1 MEIMEKANGILFGK
15 PDNTCG
21 WNNFIRPSNE
31 RHSHIRLV
39 SEIIKDKKIKL
50 LEHIMR
56 CDERDPLFQC
66 TFTNVG
72 TYNVY
77 GRRRVGRPRGH
88 WTETP
93 VSEALDESGE
103 AEYERGHADQ
113 ILALFARAWERAL

>member
-1 MEIMEKANGILFGK
+1 MEKTNGILFGK

-21 WNNFIRPSNE
+21 WNKFIRPSNE

-56 CDERDPLFQC
+56 CDLRDPLYQC
-66 TFTNVG
+66 TFTDFG

-88 WTETP
+88 CGE
-93 VSEALDESGE
+93 SAMNMAMLEKQGMEFDRDDAGHYLYLFCEA
-103 AEYERGHADQ
+103 
-113 ILALFARAWERAL
+113 FNRAPR